1 LAADLVRRRVSAI
14 AAPTTAAVLAAKA
27 ATTTIPIVFAVG
39 NDPVAL
45 GVVTSLNRP
54 GGNATGIN
62 IFLNE
67 LMGKRLELLRSLV
80 PGAARVAVLVNP
92 VNVALAETARRDV
105 EAAARAMALQ
115 IKIVNASTSDEIHAA
130 FERLSREPTDAL
142 FVSSD
147 PFFLIRRVQLAT
159 LAARLGLPTS
169 FSTRD
174 LVEAGGLMSYGT
186 DINDAY
192 RQTGVYT
199 GRILLGAKPADL
211 PVMQSTKF
219 ELVINLVTAR
229 MLGLSVPQSL
239 LATAD
244 EVIE

>member
-1 LAADLVRRRVSAI
+1 MRRREFI
-14 AAPTTAAVLAAKA
+14 AGLAGTVAW
-27 ATTTIPIVFAVG
+27 
-39 NDPVAL
+39 PVAARAQQSTMPMVRFL
-45 GVVTSLNRP
+45 DTRSPDGMTDRLRAFRQGLKDIGFVEGENVTIEYRWAEN
-54 GGNATGIN
+54 
-62 IFLNE
+62 
-67 LMGKRLELLRSLV
+67 LRSLV

-92 VNVALAETARRDV
+92 VNVALAETATRDV

-130 FERLSREPTDAL
+130 FERLSRDPADAL